1 DDVEAIEIH
10 YENSGEKIF
19 TFDFKYLF
27 DSYKKNHPNSE
38 LSSSESVFN
47 GALSGIY
54 QIYEVIDYEK
64 RDRMLIG
71 FDDCSLFVYD
81 FRTKEVVDL
90 FKAPSKFSQ
99 LICFD
104 VCKSTKIDKTEKWT
118 IAVSVC
124 ERIFEVIYENQ
135 KLELTKKIKK
145 TGFVGV
151 NCSQII
157 FNSIGDRLICGYS
170 SGKIEIFTV
179 PDYEL
184 EKV

>member
-1 DDVEAIEIH
+1 
-10 YENSGEKIF
+10 
-19 TFDFKYLF
+19 
-27 DSYKKNHPNSE
+27 
-38 LSSSESVFN
+38 
-47 GALSGIY
+47 
-54 QIYEVIDYEK
+54 
-64 RDRMLIG
+64 MLIG

-151 NCSQII
+151 NCSQIS

-184 EKV
+184 EKVVNFHESQLYCLSVKPVKYIGGRVEELDSIFAGDEDKQISQI